1 MLYCNL
7 YKLYWEVRSLVL
19 NKQYS
24 SFWELLCIQQELNKN
39 PGPRPYSCQ
48 VVRLDEDLG
57 WCGCEAHALSTHN
70 HQRMLLTYR
79 CACVHT
85 GGGRRKEGESMMQTV
100 LTKLLL
106 HKVLFRMTTQR
117 PFTAKAL
124 LPSSGLQFLERAIFL
139 PLGQGRRQ
147 CVLKRTKP
155 ARVQSVYPPGRTLV
169 SYRGSYKNSSLE

>member
-1 MLYCNL
+1 MQYFNL
-7 YKLYWEVRSLVL
+7 YKLYWEVRSLFL

-24 SFWELLCIQQELNKN
+24 SFWELLCIQQVLNKN

-57 WCGCEAHALSTHN
+57 WCGCEAHALSIHN
-70 HQRMLLTYR
+70 HQRTPPTYR

-85 GGGRRKEGESMMQTV
+85 QGWGDRKGGREHDA
-100 LTKLLL
+100 KLLL
-106 HKVLFRMTTQR
+106 HKALFRMTTQR

-124 LPSSGLQFLERAIFL
+124 LPLSGLQFLERAIFL
-139 PLGQGRRQ
+139 PPGQGRKQ

-155 ARVQSVYPPGRTLV
+155 ARVQSVYPPCRTLV
-169 SYRGSYKNSSLE
+169 FYQDSYNSSSLE